1 MQEPPS
7 ISETIL
13 KIKDIAEASN
23 TIFEIDLTSLPHV
36 SPNADSGADELGIT

>member
-13 KIKDIAEASN
+13 KIKDNAGASN
-23 TIFEIDLTSLPHV
+23 TIFTIK
-36 SPNADSGADELGIT
+36 DELGIPSIL